1 MTMANIRVVR
11 EGGETV
17 DEIVWTAQ
25 ELDIHERPNGP
36 AVAAILAAGVGVF
49 VLGLLTVLSEANTDV
64 HDFLDI
70 KNRVGP
76 LSGKT
81 TFAVVAYLV
90 AWVVLLPALWRRSV
104 PFGGAMLIAAGLI
117 AAGFV
122 GTFPKFFELFAE

>member
-1 MTMANIRVVR
+1 MANIRVVR
-11 EGGETV
+11 EGGETR
-17 DEIVWTAQ
+17 DEIVWQAQ

-36 AVAAILAAGVGVF
+36 AVAAIISAAIGVF
-49 VLGLLTVLSEANTDV
+49 VLGLLTTLSEANTDI

-90 AWVVLLPALWRRSV
+90 AWVALAPVLWKRTV
-104 PFGGAMLIAAGLI
+104 PFASAMLIAAALI
-117 AAGFV
+117 VLGFV
-122 GTFPKFFELFAE
+122 GTFPKFFQLFAE

>member
-1 MTMANIRVVR
+1 MANIRVVR
-11 EGGETV
+11 EGGETR
-17 DEIVWTAQ
+17 DEIVWQAQ

-36 AVAAILAAGVGVF
+36 AVAAIIAAAIGVF
-49 VLGLLTVLSEANTDV
+49 VLGLLTTLSEANTDI

-90 AWVVLLPALWRRSV
+90 AWAALAPVLWRRTV
-104 PFGGAMLIAAGLI
+104 PFASATLIAAVLI
-117 AAGFV
+117 ALGFI
-122 GTFPKFFELFAE
+122 GTFPKFFQLFTE

>member
-1 MTMANIRVVR
+1 MANIRVVR
-11 EGGETV
+11 EGGETT

-25 ELDIHERPNGP
+25 QLDIHEQPNGP
-36 AVAAILAAGVGVF
+36 AVAAIVAAAIGVF
-49 VLGLLTVLSEANTDV
+49 TLGLLTTLSEANTDV

-81 TFAVVAYLV
+81 TFSVIVYLV
-90 AWVVLLPALWRRSV
+90 AWAALLPALWKRSV
-104 PFGGAMLIAAGLI
+104 PFASAMLVAAALI

-122 GTFPKFFELFAE
+122 GTFPEFFQLFAE

>member
-1 MTMANIRVVR
+1 MANIRVVR
-11 EGGETV
+11 EGGETR
-17 DEIVWTAQ
+17 DEIVWQAQ

-36 AVAAILAAGVGVF
+36 AVAAIISAAIGVF
-49 VLGLLTVLSEANTDV
+49 VLGLLTTLSEANTDI

-90 AWVVLLPALWRRSV
+90 AWVALAPVLWKRTV
-104 PFGGAMLIAAGLI
+104 PFASAMLIAAALI
-117 AAGFV
+117 ALGFV
-122 GTFPKFFELFAE
+122 GTFPKFFQLFTE

>member
-1 MTMANIRVVR
+1 MANIRVVR
-11 EGGETV
+11 EGGETR
-17 DEIVWTAQ
+17 DEIVWQAQ

-36 AVAAILAAGVGVF
+36 AVAAIISAAIGVF
-49 VLGLLTVLSEANTDV
+49 VLGLLTTLSEANTDI

-90 AWVVLLPALWRRSV
+90 AWVALAPVLWKRTV
-104 PFGGAMLIAAGLI
+104 PFASAMLIAAALI
-117 AAGFV
+117 ALGFV

>member
-1 MTMANIRVVR
+1 MANIRVVR
-11 EGGETV
+11 EGGETR
-17 DEIVWTAQ
+17 DEIVWQAQ

-36 AVAAILAAGVGVF
+36 AVAAIISAAIGVF
-49 VLGLLTVLSEANTDV
+49 VLGLLTTLSEANTDI

-90 AWVVLLPALWRRSV
+90 AWVALLPVLWKRTV
-104 PFGGAMLIAAGLI
+104 PFASAMLIAAVLI
-117 AAGFV
+117 ALGFV
-122 GTFPKFFELFAE
+122 GTFPKFFQLFAE

>member
-1 MTMANIRVVR
+1 MANIRVVR
-11 EGGETV
+11 EGGETR
-17 DEIVWTAQ
+17 DEIVWQAQ

-36 AVAAILAAGVGVF
+36 AVAAIIAAAIGVF
-49 VLGLLTVLSEANTDV
+49 VLGLLTTLSEANTDI

-90 AWVVLLPALWRRSV
+90 AWAALAPVLWRRTA
-104 PFGGAMLIAAGLI
+104 PFASAMLIAAALI
-117 AAGFV
+117 ALGFI
-122 GTFPKFFELFAE
+122 GTFPKFFQLFAE

>member
-1 MTMANIRVVR
+1 MANIRVVR
-11 EGGETV
+11 EGGETR
-17 DEIVWTAQ
+17 DEIVWQAQ

-36 AVAAILAAGVGVF
+36 AVAAIIAAAIGVF
-49 VLGLLTVLSEANTDV
+49 VLGLLTTLSEANTDV

-81 TFAVVAYLV
+81 TFSVIVYLV
-90 AWVVLLPALWRRSV
+90 AWAALVPLLWKRTV
-104 PFGGAMLIAAGLI
+104 PFASAMLIATVLI
-117 AAGFV
+117 ALGFV

>member
-1 MTMANIRVVR
+1 MANIRVVR
-11 EGGETV
+11 EGGETR
-17 DEIVWTAQ
+17 DEIVWQAQ

-36 AVAAILAAGVGVF
+36 AVAAIISAAIGVF
-49 VLGLLTVLSEANTDV
+49 VLGLLTTLSEANTDI

-90 AWVVLLPALWRRSV
+90 AWVALAPVLWKRTV
-104 PFGGAMLIAAGLI
+104 PFASAMLIAAALI
-117 AAGFV
+117 ALGFV
-122 GTFPKFFELFAE
+122 GTFPKFFQLFAE

>member
-1 MTMANIRVVR
+1 MANIRVVR
-11 EGGETV
+11 EGGETR
-17 DEIVWTAQ
+17 DEIVWQAQ

-36 AVAAILAAGVGVF
+36 AVAAIISAAIGVF
-49 VLGLLTVLSEANTDV
+49 VLGLLTTLSEANTDI

-90 AWVVLLPALWRRSV
+90 AWVALAPVLWKRTV
-104 PFGGAMLIAAGLI
+104 PFASAMLIAAALI
-117 AAGFV
+117 TLGFV
-122 GTFPKFFELFAE
+122 GTFPKFFQLFAE

>member
-1 MTMANIRVVR
+1 MANIRVMR
-11 EGGETV
+11 EGGETT

-49 VLGLLTVLSEANTDV
+49 VLGLLTTLSEANTDIA
-64 HDFLDI
+64 DFLNI
-70 KNRVGP
+70 KDRVGP

-81 TFAVVAYLV
+81 VFSVIVYLA
-90 AWVVLLPALWRRSV
+90 AWIVLVPVLWKRTV
-104 PFGGAMLIAAGLI
+104 PFANAMLIASALI
-117 AAGFV
+117 ALGFV

>member
-1 MTMANIRVVR
+1 MANIRVVR
-11 EGGETV
+11 EGGETR
-17 DEIVWTAQ
+17 DEIVWQAQ
-25 ELDIHERPNGP
+25 ELDIQERPNGP
-36 AVAAILAAGVGVF
+36 AVAAIISAAIGVF
-49 VLGLLTVLSEANTDV
+49 VLGLLTTLSEANTDV

-90 AWVVLLPALWRRSV
+90 AWVALLPLLWKRAV
-104 PFGGAMLIAAGLI
+104 PFANAMLIAAVLI
-117 AAGFV
+117 ALGFV